1 MTFELRNQNGTVIDD
16 TTHFV
21 LSGEQRLDLNFEVPV
36 ANNLQLGVSAN
47 NSGLYRNNSGAI
59 FPYDIGGILSITGSS
74 ASSPV
79 YYYFYYDIEVKVPCL
94 NSTSAVEF
102 KSDRKIIGATDFL
115 GREINQHSKKIKI
128 IKYSDGTY
136 QKQLIIDH

>member
-1 MTFELRNQNGTVIDD
+1 MTFELRNQNGTIIDD

-59 FPYDIGGILSITGSS
+59 FPYDIGGILSITGQ
-74 ASSPV
+74 
-79 YYYFYYDIEVKVPCL
+79 VPHHQDTTIFIMIL
-94 NSTSAVEF
+94 
-102 KSDRKIIGATDFL
+102 R
-115 GREINQHSKKIKI
+115 
-128 IKYSDGTY
+128 
-136 QKQLIIDH
+136 